1 MIAPDPRRVPVGAAI
16 GQGLFAIM
24 EIVFHLG
31 AHRTGSTTFQSYMH
45 DNIRVLEDGD
55 IAYWGPKTTRK
66 GLFRGLIPTD
76 PANEGQT
83 ATQERAEARVARHL
97 EEAAKSGTAAILV
110 SEENMIGSVRGC
122 VRAGALYPDV
132 GARLACYARA
142 FDGDVTRIALAIR
155 SQDRFWASA
164 LAFAVGR
171 GHPVPGRKKLAQIAR
186 SQRSWRDIITDLAC
200 AVPSA
205 EIRVLPYESFYANPI
220 TFAHQAA
227 RLDVALRG
235 RYGWLN
241 QAPDL
246 PTLRKSLA
254 ERGRDATRLPE
265 GDGLWEP
272 FSREDAA
279 AMREQYAD
287 DLFWLAEGASGLA
300 KLTEEAMPR
309 ERGQARRVGTMRG
322 HYHDGP
328 YRLDKAG

>member
-45 DNIRVLEDGD
+45 DNIRVLEDGG

-76 PANEGQT
+76 PANEGRT

-164 LAFAVGR
+164 LAFAAGR
-171 GHPVPGRKKLAQIAR
+171 GHPVPYG
-186 SQRSWRDIITDLAC
+186 SSGC
-200 AVPSA
+200 AEWA
-205 EIRVLPYESFYANPI
+205 G
-220 TFAHQAA
+220 
-227 RLDVALRG
+227 ALVFRG
-235 RYGWLN
+235 R
-241 QAPDL
+241 
-246 PTLRKSLA
+246 RKRTRPGRSPGAGLGR
-254 ERGRDATRLPE
+254 RGRGPE
-265 GDGLWEP
+265 VAEVGDEVPLSYEVCHECK
-272 FSREDAA
+272 RED
-279 AMREQYAD
+279 RE
-287 DLFWLAEGASGLA
+287 E
-300 KLTEEAMPR
+300 
-309 ERGQARRVGTMRG
+309 
-322 HYHDGP
+322 
-328 YRLDKAG
+328 